1 MLEITQSRH
10 ICVQT
15 SVTSPPTVKH
25 THLFLFSILW
35 GISENCKGKTDFL
48 LPSPTKPTSLFFIHL
63 KRFLLLLLQV
73 FTWFCFSCDQ
83 TPNEY
88 ETCLMTVISEGKIRL
103 QWTECTVLVLSIVDC
118 VGFVYVCVVR
128 EAYGKEAPK
137 KRYCMNR
144 DYSVNATP
152 CCHNT
157 GMWWTCKGFL
167 IDTQWIWQHLKTF

>member
-1 MLEITQSRH
+1 MFKHPSHHLLLLNTL
-10 ICVQT
+10 ICSSSQFCGGLVR
-15 SVTSPPTVKH
+15 TVK
-25 THLFLFSILW
+25 
-35 GISENCKGKTDFL
+35 E
-48 LPSPTKPTSLFFIHL
+48 KPTSCYPHPPNPQVFFLFTWNVFCS
-63 KRFLLLLLQV
+63 LLQV

-88 ETCLMTVISEGKIRL
+88 ETGLMTVISEGKIRL

-118 VGFVYVCVVR
+118 VGFVYVWVHVCVVR

-167 IDTQWIWQHLKTF
+167 IDTQWIWQHLIMF